1 MIEKTPPGV
10 QKASWKYSA
19 AFYTPPRANISP
31 CADGTATKLLGIAKV
46 FTLSPSAQC
55 SVTISPRVLLRR
67 SIWFLPLSYIR
78 RQSAARKSSR
88 MCIST
93 GCFSW
98 EKGHICFSLRLSG
111 SLSVQSGQNGSTQCS
126 LWHHHLCAEI
136 NILSRTAFNDLREFS
151 LECPWRGKIIS
162 CQQQKWM
169 GWSDT
174 HFSISSACVVQLT
187 E

>member
-1 MIEKTPPGV
+1 MCKKRVG
-10 QKASWKYSA
+10 
-19 AFYTPPRANISP
+19 NI
-31 CADGTATKLLGIAKV
+31 AQH
-46 FTLSPSAQC
+46 FTLHRAPISHRALMEQRRNFSASPKFLPFRRLLSAQ
-55 SVTISPRVLLRR
+55 SLFRR
-67 SIWFLPLSYIR
+67 ESCCEGAFDFCLSHIR

-98 EKGHICFSLRLSG
+98 EKGHICFSLWLSG
-111 SLSVQSGQNGSTQCS
+111 SLSFQSGKNGSTQCS
-126 LWHHHLCAEI
+126 LCHHHLCEEI

-151 LECPWRGKIIS
+151 LECPWRRKIIS